1 MKTCGNRWRGRKLV
15 ALQTIGGIMTLTPE
29 MINQRDTNNLP
40 GLMGMKVLELAP
52 KHAKL
57 SLEVRPDLL
66 AINGFLHGGTV
77 VSLAD
82 TAAGYGCM
90 ATLPESAEAFTTIEL
105 KCNMMG
111 TAREGTVSCVATCL
125 HAGRTTQ
132 VWESVVTSDTTDKVI
147 AKFTC
152 TQMVLYPR

>member
-1 MKTCGNRWRGRKLV
+1 
-15 ALQTIGGIMTLTPE
+15 MTLTADS
-29 MINQRDTNNLP
+29 INQQDSNNLP
-40 GLMGMKVLELAP
+40 GLLGMKVVELEP

-57 SLEVRPDLL
+57 SLAVRPELL
-66 AINGFLHGGTV
+66 AINGFLHAGTV

-111 TAREGTVSCVATCL
+111 TARDGTVSCIATCL

-132 VWESVVTSDTTDKVI
+132 VWESVVTNDATGKLI

>member
-1 MKTCGNRWRGRKLV
+1 
-15 ALQTIGGIMTLTPE
+15 MTLTPQS
-29 MINQRDTNNLP
+29 INESDTNNLP
-40 GLMGMKVLELAP
+40 GLMGMTVLELEP

-57 SLEVRPDLL
+57 SLAVRPDLL
-66 AINGFLHGGTV
+66 AINGFLHAGTV

-90 ATLPESAEAFTTIEL
+90 ATLPEDAESFTTIEL

-111 TAREGTVSCVATCL
+111 TAREGTISCVASCL

-132 VWESVVTSDTTDKVI
+132 VWESVVTNDSTGKLI

-152 TQMVLYPR
+152 TQMVLYPRK

>member
-1 MKTCGNRWRGRKLV
+1 
-15 ALQTIGGIMTLTPE
+15 MTLTPE
-29 MINQRDTNNLP
+29 SINQQDTNNLP
-40 GLMGMKVLELAP
+40 GLLGMTVSELEP

-57 SLEVRPDLL
+57 SLTVRPELL
-66 AINGFLHGGTV
+66 AINGFLHAGTV

-90 ATLPESAEAFTTIEL
+90 ATLPEGAEAFTTIEL

-132 VWESVVTSDTTDKVI
+132 VWESLVTNDSNGKTI

-152 TQMVLYPR
+152 TQMILYPRP

>member
-1 MKTCGNRWRGRKLV
+1 MK
-15 ALQTIGGIMTLTPE
+15 LTPE
-29 MINQRDTNNLP
+29 AINQQGTNNLP
-40 GLMGMKVLELAP
+40 GLLGMTVLELEP

-66 AINGFLHGGTV
+66 AINGFLHAGTV

-90 ATLPESAEAFTTIEL
+90 ATLPEGAEAFTTIEL

-132 VWESVVTSDTTDKVI
+132 VWESVVTNDTTGKLV

-152 TQMVLYPR
+152 TEMILYPRKS

>member
-1 MKTCGNRWRGRKLV
+1 MN
-15 ALQTIGGIMTLTPE
+15 LTPE
-29 MINQRDTNNLP
+29 AINQQDKNNLP
-40 GLMGMKVLELAP
+40 GLLGMQVIELESG
-52 KHAKL
+52 HAKL
-57 SLEVRPDLL
+57 SLDVRPDLL
-66 AINGFLHGGTV
+66 AINGFLHAGTV

-90 ATLPESAEAFTTIEL
+90 ATLPEGAEAFTTIEL

-111 TAREGTVSCVATCL
+111 TARDGSVSCIATCL

-132 VWESVVTSDTTDKVI
+132 VWETVVSNDTTGKTI

-152 TQMVLYPR
+152 TQMVLYPRAKQ